1 MTTDTSTNSTDRTG
15 ERPDPIDARGADP
28 SDAPKPAGPD
38 ALAAVF
44 KQLAEAVEYLAYLLA
59 TQVDRVKLKIRNL
72 VMLVALGVI
81 AGVAALAFVFCT
93 IWLLLSGIAGGL
105 GELLGDRPWLGG
117 IIISA
122 VILIVG
128 GLAGWIVY
136 RRFKSSGLKSTRR
149 RYEERQAKQRARFGR
164 EVEQA
169 AGNEVGSKQ

>member
-1 MTTDTSTNSTDRTG
+1 MSTDTSAKPSDNAG
-15 ERPDPIDARGADP
+15 GHPDPLDRPAANSPDSAKG
-28 SDAPKPAGPD
+28 PAGPD

-72 VMLVALGVI
+72 VMLAALGAI
-81 AGVAALAFVFCT
+81 AAVAGLAFVFCT
-93 IWLLLSGIAGGL
+93 VWLLLSGIAGGI

-117 IIISA
+117 IITSA

-136 RRFKSSGLKSTRR
+136 RRVKTSGLKSTRR

-169 AGNEVGSKQ
+169 ATEEK

>member
-1 MTTDTSTNSTDRTG
+1 MSTNAS
-15 ERPDPIDARGADP
+15 AKP
-28 SDAPKPAGPD
+28 SDNGGGHPDSLDPHTADSPDSANGPAGPD

-72 VMLVALGVI
+72 VMLVSLGAI
-81 AGVAALAFVFCT
+81 AAVTGLAFVFCT
-93 IWLLLSGIAGGL
+93 VWLLLSGIAGGI

-117 IIISA
+117 IITSA

-136 RRFKSSGLKSTRR
+136 RRVKSSGLKSIRR
-149 RYEERQAKQRARFGR
+149 RYEERHAKQRARFGR
-164 EVEQA
+164 QVEQA
-169 AGNEVGSKQ
+169 AKEEK

>member
-1 MTTDTSTNSTDRTG
+1 MAKATDNVSD
-15 ERPDPIDARGADP
+15 RPDPIEAGRSDPAD
-28 SDAPKPAGPD
+28 SSSKPAGPD

-59 TQVDRVKLKIRNL
+59 TQIDRVKLKIRNL
-72 VMLVALGVI
+72 VLLVILGAIGAVAGLAL
-81 AGVAALAFVFCT
+81 VFCT
-93 IWLLLSGIAGGL
+93 VWLLLSGIAGGL

-117 IIISA
+117 IIVSA

-128 GLAGWIVY
+128 GLACWIVY
-136 RRFKSSGLKSTRR
+136 RRVKSSGLKSIRR

-169 AGNEVGSKQ
+169 ADERK